1 MRDGL
6 SVPTRLKDAASAVCG
21 DFETDEVV
29 GDDVI
34 DTRIAGGE
42 GYTVLFALD
51 GQQARAERL
60 GEADAALVRGGRIA
74 GDRHDQGFRESFDVL
89 GVGVAEGGFHAPMLT
104 EVAGVD
110 GPAGV

>member
-1 MRDGL
+1 M
-6 SVPTRLKDAASAVCG
+6 
-21 DFETDEVV
+21 
-29 GDDVI
+29 
-34 DTRIAGGE
+34 
-42 GYTVLFALD
+42 LFALD